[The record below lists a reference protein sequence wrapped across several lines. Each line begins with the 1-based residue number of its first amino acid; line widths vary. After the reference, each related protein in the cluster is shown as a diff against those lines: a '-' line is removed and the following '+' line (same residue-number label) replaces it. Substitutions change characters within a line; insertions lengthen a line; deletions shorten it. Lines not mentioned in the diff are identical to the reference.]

1 MVVQISIFLFNTAGN
16 QNTSGNAATATALAT
31 ARTIG
36 GASFDGSGNID
47 VKVKTVSDETS
58 NADRFLTFVDSTTT
72 TDVQDIKEASTLTY
86 NPFTDTLT
94 APKVSAE
101 QTLLVTH

>member
-1 MVVQISIFLFNTAGN
+1 MVVEISMEVNAGSTIRIMRN
-16 QNTSGNAATATALAT
+16 TATALAT

-72 TDVQDIKEASTLTY
+72 DDCERYKRRRL
-86 NPFTDTLT
+86 
-94 APKVSAE
+94 
-101 QTLLVTH
+101 H